1 MPKNK
6 KTDIVYTE
14 NLKPVL
20 SVLDEKDA
28 QVLIKL
34 KEELT
39 ENWHKNQVYRTDTE
53 ARISVLNDIK
63 HPTPAAKYWQAVRE
77 QAAMFDSAIGDAYH
91 LRWLEIRQLKWE
103 RKLKKAIEE
112 GNDIKQMELELK
124 LDGNLIEKNNTSRSL
139 KWRIQELEMWSRIKN
154 ELDDG
159 TFNSKDSNAHKAE
172 TYKYYWSN
180 RVKAVKPTDGPSEII
195 NALGSYAATEKLV
208 TKDNKVLNFKEYKET
223 LPLNYQ
229 PKLEHL
235 QELNKTVND
244 YNNEQYYPEL
254 KLKKAE
260 NTPPHPMISETG
272 IKPPKVLRYIE
283 PVAPPEDIKEVKNG
297 KAGDNS
303 KNSWY

>member
-6 KTDIVYTE
+6 KIDIVYTE

-28 QVLIKL
+28 QILVKL

-39 ENWHKNQVYRTDTE
+39 ENWHKNQIFRTDTE

-91 LRWLEIRQLKWE
+91 LRYLEIRQLKWE

-112 GNDIKQMELELK
+112 GDDIKQMELELK
-124 LDGNLIEKNNTSRSL
+124 LDGNLIEKNNTSRGL
-139 KWRIQELEMWSRIKN
+139 KWRIQELEMWSRIKD

-159 TFNSKDSNAHKAE
+159 SFNSKDSNAHKAE
-172 TYKYYWSN
+172 SYKYYWSN

-208 TKDNKVLNFKEYKET
+208 TKDNKVLSFKEYKET
-223 LPLNYQ
+223 LSPNYQ

-235 QELNKTVND
+235 QELNDTVNNF
-244 YNNEQYYPEL
+244 YKKQMYPEL
-254 KLKKAE
+254 ELKQ
-260 NTPPHPMISETG
+260 NPPHSMVSEIG
-272 IKPPKVLRYIE
+272 LKPPKVLKYIE
-283 PVAPPEDIKEVKNG
+283 PNVPPQNIKEVKEG
-297 KAGDNS
+297 EVGERP